1 MLQRVGMD
9 RPDGVSG
16 AVRFLAEIKMGGQ
29 AAGMCHQLEHSN
41 AFFVF
46 GRGEKLFHCIVKGAA
61 ALPPESGMQIIVVPT
76 IFDRLA
82 MSYSVVSRAGPKVCR
97 TQTLPRIP
105 TERQAEG

>member
-1 MLQRVGMD
+1 MLQRVGKD

-46 GRGEKLFHCIVKGAA
+46 GRGEKLFHCIVKAQ
-61 ALPPESGMQIIVVPT
+61 LPSSRKRNAIIVVPT

-82 MSYSVVSRAGPKVCR
+82 MSYA
-97 TQTLPRIP
+97 
-105 TERQAEG
+105 

>member
-1 MLQRVGMD
+1 MLQRVGKD

-46 GRGEKLFHCIVKGAA
+46 GRGEKLFHCIVKAQLPFLQKAECDHRGAHD
-61 ALPPESGMQIIVVPT
+61 L
-76 IFDRLA
+76 
-82 MSYSVVSRAGPKVCR
+82 
-97 TQTLPRIP
+97 
-105 TERQAEG
+105 